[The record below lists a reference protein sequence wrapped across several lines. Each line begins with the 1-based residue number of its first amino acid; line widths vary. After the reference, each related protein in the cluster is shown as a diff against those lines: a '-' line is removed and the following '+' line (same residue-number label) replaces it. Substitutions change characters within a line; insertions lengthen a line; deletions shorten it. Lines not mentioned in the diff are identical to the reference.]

1 MIGVI
6 EKEQANVLQKP
17 VCFITPINFAHKA
30 GDGVK
35 TRKHN
40 ATQIHPSLQAN
51 CGGSQMTFLLELWSC
66 DK

>member
-1 MIGVI
+1 MVVV
-6 EKEQANVLQKP
+6 EKENAQNFQRAI
-17 VCFITPINFAHKA
+17 CFITPINFAHKA
-30 GDGVK
+30 GDGTK

-40 ATQIHPSLQAN
+40 VTQIHPSLQAN